1 MIKRIKKIKGVGRFL
16 NVGHTELGRLTLI
29 YGPNCYGK
37 STLSDIF
44 RSIENENPEILSNRH
59 SIVRNG
65 GPIAQEICFSVKTD
79 VDQTEQDISCVDRRW
94 NIGSFNCSIEVF
106 DSRFIEDNV
115 FTGLTISRANKENLT
130 NLLIGEKSVEIGKQI
145 DSLKNKSLRETT
157 KAIGELEDLLKRS
170 LGTLDLGISLED
182 FISVEKPDDIEA
194 TKSKLTTLQENLK
207 KFRKSISEKNKILEL
222 DKPTILSLENPEP
235 TIKSLK
241 NSLEKGFEDINDTA
255 YKRMREHIEQH
266 FNSHDGEEEEW
277 IEKGVNTYLKQN
289 KDATVLNCPFC
300 SQSLATVVDLIET
313 YKTVFSEEY
322 ESFCNETLRML
333 DDKHQEFNG
342 LIDTVKLVEN
352 LVNKNLA
359 ICRRWQ
365 GYFTDETQKLI
376 EQIDSLSNKVNKS
389 NSNLVGL
396 MEEVSGKFGELI
408 GEKKKKPFV
417 SIKEFSADD
426 KLLTV
431 YQQFAEIVDQYNEAV
446 ELLLIEINTLK
457 TRSQN
462 DQLVKE
468 SEKLSNKIEDIN
480 TKIKRY
486 ELAADIDKIQ
496 LLKREKDKIEQEIKK
511 LQEKLEQEN
520 KEFIEQYFQDTTRIF
535 NRLGSIDFEIQ
546 TTYRRWGGQPVYEPT
561 IKFANEEITFDR
573 LPFIFSDADR
583 RALAFSIFI
592 AKLRK
597 KSEAELKNTIVFL
610 DDPITSFD
618 DNRISQ
624 TFIEIKNLTTS
635 CRQLI
640 IAAHHSR
647 FLLDTYEK
655 LKSLSDLDLKF
666 IEIKRDGFGVVFG
679 LVSDPKT
686 RLDPHAQEIEKVERF
701 INGDSDVNASDVRR
715 SLRPILQ
722 KELEWRF
729 RKNLKG
735 VSIEGLGNIVT
746 KLKDGNSI
754 SDEIAKK
761 IYDFND
767 VLKDDHHETTLDI
780 DEDTRS
786 LSKNIIEFIFE
797 ELNPVARS

>member
-1 MIKRIKKIKGVGRFL
+1 MIKRIKKIKGIGRFL

-44 RSIENENPEILSNRH
+44 RSIGNQNPEILSNRQ
-59 SIVRNG
+59 SIIRDGN
-65 GPIAQEICFSVKTD
+65 PITQEVCFSIKNGTD
-79 VDQTEQDISCVDRRW
+79 RTEQDISCADQRW
-94 NIGSFNCSIEVF
+94 DTKNFNYSIEVF
-106 DSRFIEDNV
+106 DSRFIEENV
-115 FTGLTISRANKENLT
+115 FTGLTISRSNKENLT
-130 NLLIGEKSVEIGKQI
+130 NLLIGEESVEIGKQI
-145 DSLKNKSLRETT
+145 DSLKNKALRETT
-157 KAIGELEDLLKRS
+157 KDIGELEDLLKRS
-170 LGTLDLGISLED
+170 LGTLDLGISLEN
-182 FISVEKPDDIEA
+182 FISVEKPDDIYA
-194 TKSKLTTLQENLK
+194 TKSGLTTLQENLK

-222 DKPTILSLENPEP
+222 DELTILSLENPDP
-235 TIKSLK
+235 TIKILK
-241 NSLEKGFEDINDTA
+241 DSLEKGFEDINDTA

-277 IEKGVNTYLKQN
+277 IEKGVNAYLKEN
-289 KDATVLNCPFC
+289 KDATILNCPFC

-313 YKTVFSEEY
+313 YKTIFSEEY
-322 ESFCNETLRML
+322 EGFCNEALGIL
-333 DDKHQEFNG
+333 EDKHQKLNK
-342 LIDTVKLVEN
+342 IINAIKLVEN

-359 ICRRWQ
+359 TCRHWQ
-365 GYFTDETQKLI
+365 GYFTEETQKLI

-396 MEEVSGKFGELI
+396 MEEVAGKFRELI
-408 GEKKKKPFV
+408 NEKKKKPFV
-417 SIKEFSADD
+417 SIKEFPASD
-426 KLLTV
+426 KLLTA
-431 YQQFAEIVDQYNEAV
+431 YQQFAEMANQYNEAV
-446 ELLLIEINTLK
+446 ELLIIEVNTLK
-457 TRSQN
+457 TKSQN

-468 SEKLSNKIEDIN
+468 SEKLSNKIEDMN

-486 ELAADIDKIQ
+486 ELSADIDKIQ

-511 LQEKLEQEN
+511 LQEELEQKN
-520 KEFIEQYFQDTTRIF
+520 KEFIEQYFQDTTYIF

-546 TTYRRWGGQPVYEPT
+546 PTYRRWGGQPVYEPT

-592 AKLRK
+592 SKLKK
-597 KSEAELKNTIVFL
+597 KSETELKNTIVFL

-635 CRQLI
+635 CCQLI

-655 LKSLSDLDLKF
+655 LKSIPDLDLKF
-666 IEIKRDGFGVVFG
+666 IEIRRDGFGSVFG

-701 INGDSDVNASDVRR
+701 INCDSDINASDVRR

-729 RKNLKG
+729 RKDLKG
-735 VSIEGLGNIVT
+735 VSFEGVGDITT
-746 KLKDGNSI
+746 KLKEKGSI

-761 IYDFND
+761 MYDFND

-786 LSKNIIEFIFE
+786 LSRNIIEFIFE
-797 ELNPVARS
+797 ELNPVARP